1 MRRITTLAR
10 VITAAAALIAACGGL
25 PAGAADGVLS
35 QVYLGTG
42 DFDTSVGLS
51 ADKTYVSAVNIGGDA
66 LSINGVAFEGT
77 GTTLNPSGTGFT
89 TSGLSLRLFN
99 DQSAVTGSLG
109 TLLDSFAYAGNPQTV
124 TLTNLSAGQTYTLTF
139 YNRQW
144 DASGPD
150 RGQNTTTTSGATF
163 SFFESPAGG
172 VQNSLNLLR
181 YTFSASG
188 TSEAI
193 TFTAQTAG
201 STFHNSGF
209 TTEQV
214 FNNAW
219 VSGSDWTTATWGL
232 AAPNGVGTN
241 ADFEA
246 QASPTT
252 IALDAATTLGNLR
265 VAGENAW
272 TLSGASTL
280 TLAADTGASAVLAA
294 TSGRH
299 EIAVPMTWSSN
310 IFKTGAGTLVLSG
323 AITDNS
329 RAITLGAGTLEFAV
343 SGSQTIGGVISEGG
357 TLAKSGAGTLTL
369 SAANTFTGPTE
380 LSAGILELTNALAL
394 QSSRLDLAGGSVSL
408 GAGVTAPTFG
418 GLSGSTDLATA
429 ITAGYGSVTGLTL
442 NPAAGVTATFSGAI
456 ADGAAGTTL
465 SKTGAGTQVLSGTNT
480 YTGGTTVS
488 AGRLV
493 AGSTAAFGAAA
504 APLTVA
510 GGTLDLGGFAITRSG
525 TVSIAGTVAGGT
537 LEQNTLP
544 FQATTGSVSAT
555 LAGSAGLVKT
565 GPGTLTLNGLSTY
578 TGPTTVSG
586 GTLRLDAGG
595 ALVLADDFAAAGNP
609 NTANINYNLAARQT
623 GSAATQ
629 NWTGTGNVQVGNATN
644 VGQPGGGQPGGTSNP
659 NYMLLAA
666 GGQAQLAGLPLST
679 ANAAGPLKIGFDLYN
694 GTNAAT
700 ADWVS
705 FTLRASADGN
715 PVAGSGEFGMLYRG
729 NTGIQVFNNGA
740 PIQTLNSTTGGPSFA
755 LYLSD
760 LSGTG
765 SPFAGNGTQ
774 VVLTQGGQIVNTYT
788 LNTGMGTRFTAFGS
802 NETMVGG
809 VDNFALNPFASPV
822 AAASAVDLAAGTVLA
837 LDAVQQTVAGLT
849 GDATS
854 SVQIGPFAR
863 LTVAEAGTATY
874 PGTISGAMGQFAMT
888 GAGTLTLS
896 GTNTYGGGTSVSGG
910 RLVVGSAAALGS
922 TTAPLGVTG
931 GTLDLDGRSLAVGTL
946 SGSVGG
952 VIESGLAGA
961 VTLTAS
967 SAASSTFAGD
977 LRDGSGT
984 LALVKSGSGTLTLSG
999 ANTFTGGSQINGGV
1013 LALGSPDALGP
1024 AGPISFG
1031 GGTLRFSAANTTDYS
1046 DRFSTAAGQAYALDT
1061 NGQNIAVGTPLTS
1074 EGGTLTKFGG
1084 GTVSLTA
1091 ANTFSGTTTIAAGTL
1106 RIGAGGTTGGI
1117 AAASPITGSTG
1128 ATLAFNRTDDYGGA
1142 FSNTIGG
1149 GIGVTLSS
1157 GTLAL
1162 TAVNTYSGVTQITGG
1177 TLNVATLS
1185 DYGVDGSLGNRSQAL
1200 DNTDGENIGLL
1211 FNTGRLQY
1219 TGSTPQST
1227 DRYIRV
1233 GLGGAVLDASGSV
1246 PEATM
1251 SFTAASSP
1259 NFFQI
1264 RGSRVLTLTGT
1275 NPGAN
1280 LFALQIPNQGT
1291 NQTGLTKSGDGTW
1304 LLSGASTYTG
1314 ETVFQGGVL
1323 EVSGL
1328 TDYGVAGPL
1337 GARASSEDQTAAQGG
1352 SIGLRFQGG
1361 TLRYAGATAQSTN
1374 RAIRLS
1380 LAGGTLDASGSVP
1393 EATMSFTATSS
1404 PNLFETGGSRTLT
1417 LTGSNTGDNT
1427 FAMAIAEAG
1436 GATSLVKSGAGKW
1449 VLTGTN
1455 TYTGATTIS
1464 AGTLQ
1469 VGAGG
1474 TLGTI
1479 ASASPIANSGTLVF
1493 DRSDSPAVSNTI
1505 SGSGSVVHRGTGS
1518 LALSGA
1524 NSFAGGTQVAASAG
1538 TLLINGVT
1546 ALGSG
1551 TLTIDGG
1558 SLDTG
1563 GVVTSYG
1570 TVSLATNGAN
1580 PQTWNADVTYRGTT
1594 RPANLGTGQ
1603 VTLGGNRVVTVDNAS
1618 SLAVGGLA
1626 GGFAL
1631 EKAGDGTLVLQGP
1644 GSQAATAVAAGTL
1657 RAGAG
1662 GVLGTG
1668 GLTVAAGATFA
1679 MGSLAQSAGGLSGA
1693 GSVVGWTPGASTSLD
1708 GSALVNTA
1716 KNYVQLL
1723 DFGNGTAATV
1733 NGVAFT
1739 TAGTSGAGFALTGAT
1754 TLFPESGTPAG
1765 YSQLMSDFYYDG
1777 NPGTLTFSDLTPG
1790 TAYEAVL
1797 YTQVGAWANRVQNA
1811 TFTNGTSVETLSNL
1825 DAGAVGAVVYGFVAQ
1840 GTTASIQMTPTVST
1854 TTFHW
1859 FGASLEQVADQTLT
1873 VGDSGNHSFSGG
1885 ISGRL
1890 ALAKVG
1896 SGIQTLSGTSSFTG
1910 GSTVSAGTLV
1920 AAAAGA
1926 LGTGPVTVEAGGML
1940 RTNPGITLANAL
1952 SLAGGAVGQISPEAL
1967 ATEAGI
1973 VAGTAASPVAL
1984 APVFAWSPRSGP
1996 ALSDILGL
2004 TGTSGTVQ
2012 ILSLSYDAAAL
2023 GGADPG
2029 TLFLGWLDDG
2039 SWVNA
2044 TAGNLV
2050 GPGSSAVFDQ
2060 SVGFSSLG
2068 ITATAAYLGSW
2079 GRDPVNETV
2088 WAVVDHNSQF
2098 SVIAVPEPSALGMTL
2113 AGLAA
2118 VAAVAC
2124 RRWGFSS

>member
-1 MRRITTLAR
+1 MRRIATLAR
-10 VITAAAALIAACGGL
+10 AITAAAALITACGGL
-25 PAGAADGVLS
+25 PASAADGVLS
-35 QVYLGTG
+35 QAYLGTG
-42 DFDTSVGLS
+42 NFDTSVGLS
-51 ADKTYVSAVNIGGDA
+51 ADKTYVSAVNIGGDP
-66 LSINGVAFEGT
+66 LTINGVAFEGT
-77 GTTLNPSGTGFT
+77 GVTLNPSGTGFT
-89 TSGLSLRLFN
+89 TSGLPNHLFN
-99 DQSAVTGSLG
+99 DQSVVTGSLG
-109 TLLDSFAYAGNPQTV
+109 TLLDSFDYGGATETV

-144 DASGPD
+144 DPSGPT
-150 RGQNTTTTSGATF
+150 RGQNTTTTSGATL

-181 YTFSASG
+181 YTFTATG
-188 TSEAI
+188 TNEVI
-193 TFTAQTAG
+193 TFTAQTAA
-201 STFHNSGF
+201 TFHNSGF
-209 TTEQV
+209 STEQI

-219 VSGSDWTTATWGL
+219 VSGADWTTATWGL

-252 IALDAATTLGNLR
+252 ITLDAAITLGNLR
-265 VAGENAW
+265 FAGENAW
-272 TLSGASTL
+272 TLSGANLL

-299 EIAVPMTWSSN
+299 EIAVPMTWSSD

-323 AITDNS
+323 PITDNS
-329 RAITLGAGTLEFAV
+329 RAITLGAGTLEFST
-343 SGSQTIGGVISEGG
+343 SGSQTLGGVISEGG
-357 TLAKSGAGTLTL
+357 TLAKTGAGTLTL
-369 SAANTFTGPTE
+369 SAANTFTGPTV
-380 LSAGILELTNALAL
+380 LSAGTLRLTNALAV
-394 QSSRLDLAGGSVSL
+394 QVSRLDLAGGTVEL

-418 GLSGSTDLATA
+418 GLSGATDLATA
-429 ITAGYGSVTGLTL
+429 ITDGYGSVTGLTL

-456 ADGAAGTTL
+456 ADGVAGTTL

-493 AGSTAAFGAAA
+493 AGGTAAFGAAA

-525 TVSIAGTVAGGT
+525 TVSIAGTVVRGT

-555 LAGSAGLVKT
+555 LAGSVGLVKT
-565 GPGTLTLNGLSTY
+565 GPGALTLNGLSTY

-609 NTANINYNLAARQT
+609 STANINYDLAARQT

-644 VGQPGGGQPGGTSNP
+644 VGQPGGTSNA
-659 NYMLLAA
+659 NYMLLAT
-666 GGQAQLAGLPLST
+666 GGQARLAGLPLST

-700 ADWVS
+700 PDWVS

-729 NTGIQVFNNGA
+729 NTGIQVFNNSA
-740 PIQTLNSTTGGPSFA
+740 AIQTINSTTAGPSFA
-755 LYLSD
+755 LYLAD

-788 LNTGMGTRFTAFGS
+788 LNTGMGTRFAAFGS
-802 NETMVGG
+802 HGTMVGG
-809 VDNFALNPFASPV
+809 VDNFALNPFTTPL
-822 AAASAVDLAAGTVLA
+822 AAASAVDLASGTVLA

-874 PGTISGAMGQFAMT
+874 PGTISGAAGQFAMS

-896 GTNTYGGGTSVSGG
+896 GTNTYGGGTTVSAG

-922 TTAPLGVTG
+922 TTAPLAVTG

-952 VIESGLAGA
+952 VIESGQAGA

-967 SAASSTFAGD
+967 STASSTFAGD

-984 LALVKSGSGTLTLSG
+984 LALVKSGSGTLTVSG
-999 ANTFTGGSQINGGV
+999 ANTFTGGSQIDGGV
-1013 LALGSPDALGP
+1013 LALGSADALGP
-1024 AGPISFG
+1024 TGPISFG
-1031 GGTLRFSAANTTDYS
+1031 GGTLRFSASNTTDYS
-1046 DRFSTAAGQAYALDT
+1046 DRFVTTAGQAYALDT
-1061 NGQNIAVGTPLTS
+1061 NGQNIAIGTPLTS
-1074 EGGTLTKFGG
+1074 EGGTLAKFGG
-1084 GTVSLTA
+1084 GTLSLTA
-1091 ANTFSGTTTIAAGTL
+1091 ANTFTGTTTIAAGTL
-1106 RIGAGGTTGGI
+1106 QIGAGSTTGGI

-1149 GIGVTLSS
+1149 GVGVTVSS

-1185 DYGVDGSLGNRSQAL
+1185 DYGVDSSLGNRSQAT
-1200 DNTDGENIGLL
+1200 DNTGGENVGLL
-1211 FNTGRLQY
+1211 FNDGRLQY
-1219 TGSTPQST
+1219 TGATAQST
-1227 DRYIRV
+1227 NRFIRV
-1233 GLGGAVLDASGSV
+1233 GTSGATLDASGSV

-1251 SFTAASSP
+1251 SFTATSSS
-1259 NFFQI
+1259 NFFENPGNRTI
-1264 RGSRVLTLTGT
+1264 TFTGT
-1275 NPGAN
+1275 N
-1280 LFALQIPNQGT
+1280 
-1291 NQTGLTKSGDGTW
+1291 TGLNSFATAIGQAGGITTLVKSGAGMW
-1304 LLSGASTYTG
+1304 RLSGASTYTG

-1380 LAGGTLDASGSVP
+1380 LAGGTLDASGSAP

-1404 PNLFETGGSRTLT
+1404 PNFFENGGARTLT

-1436 GATSLVKSGAGKW
+1436 GATSLVKSGPGKW
-1449 VLTGTN
+1449 VLTGAN
-1455 TYTGATTIS
+1455 TYAGTTTIA

-1479 ASASPIANSGTLVF
+1479 NAGSPIANSGTLVF
-1493 DRSDSPAVSNTI
+1493 DRSDAPTVSNTI

-1524 NSFAGGTQVAASAG
+1524 NSYAGGTQVAASAG
-1538 TLLINGVT
+1538 TLLVNGVT

-1558 SLDTG
+1558 ALDTG

-1618 SLAVGGLA
+1618 SLAVGGLD

-1631 EKAGDGTLVLQGP
+1631 EKAGNGTLVLQGS
-1644 GSQAATAVAAGTL
+1644 GSQAATTVSAGTL

-1662 GVLGTG
+1662 GVLGAG

-1679 MGSLAQSAGGLSGA
+1679 MGSLAQSAGGLSGS

-1708 GSALVNTA
+1708 GSALVNTS
-1716 KNYVQLL
+1716 KSYVQLL
-1723 DFGNGTAATV
+1723 DFGNDTAATV

-1765 YSQLMSDFYYDG
+1765 YSQLMSDFYYGG
-1777 NPGTLTFSDLTPG
+1777 NPGTLTFSNLTPG
-1790 TAYEAVL
+1790 SAYEAVL

-1825 DAGAVGAVVYGFVAQ
+1825 DEGAVGAVVYGFVAQ
-1840 GTTASIQMTPTVST
+1840 DPSASIRMTPTVGT
-1854 TTFHW
+1854 NTFHW
-1859 FGASLEQVADQTLT
+1859 FGASLEQVGDQTLT
-1873 VGDSGNHSFSGG
+1873 VGDSGSHSFSGG
-1885 ISGRL
+1885 LSGRL

-1910 GSTVSAGTLV
+1910 GTTVSAGTLV

-1926 LGTGPVTVEAGGML
+1926 LGTGPVTVEAGGTL
-1940 RTNPGITLANAL
+1940 RTTPGITLANAI
-1952 SLAGGAVGQISPEAL
+1952 SLAGGAVGQVSPEAL

-1973 VAGTAASPVAL
+1973 VAGTAASPVSL
-1984 APVFAWSPRSGP
+1984 APAFAWSPRSGP

-2012 ILSLSYDAAAL
+2012 ILSLSYDPAAL
-2023 GGADPG
+2023 GGADSG
-2029 TLFLGWLDDG
+2029 TLFLGWLENG

-2044 TAGNLV
+2044 TAGNLA
-2050 GPGSSAVFDQ
+2050 GPGGSALFDQ
-2060 SVGFSSLG
+2060 SGSFSGLG
-2068 ITATAAYLGSW
+2068 ITPTSAYLGSW
-2079 GRDPVNETV
+2079 GRDAGSQTV

-2098 SVIAVPEPSALGMTL
+2098 TVIAVPEPATLGMVV
-2113 AGLAA
+2113 AGLAV
-2118 VAAVAC
+2118 VAAVTR
-2124 RRWGFSS
+2124 RRWGCS